1 MRDNE
6 AARRCRNV
14 LLTLSIALYAASFL
28 LPATISNR
36 GGHTDPGFV
45 LFFAAFL
52 YFPYGLV
59 SQLPNVFLW
68 TAFAAMADGRPGR
81 AAGYSLAGVPFAG
94 AGRLR
99 NDGDGLLRVVLA
111 PVHRVLGVG
120 RFDGAARLG
129 MPHFRG
135 SARTGQSDRA
145 RLPGRPAEE
154 ELGIVRCSAP
164 ARPPT
169 PRKPGGYM
177 GCKVSG
183 LG

>member
-1 MRDNE
+1 MRNDE

-59 SQLPNVFLW
+59 AQLPNVFLW
-68 TAFAAMADGRPGR
+68 IAFAAMADGRPGR

-94 AGRLR
+94 LAGFAMMGMGCCGSYSHPYIGYWAWVGSMVLL
-99 NDGDGLLRVVLA
+99 GLGCLTFA
-111 PVHRVLGVG
+111 GVLGPDDRTEPAYPVG
-120 RFDGAARLG
+120 
-129 MPHFRG
+129 
-135 SARTGQSDRA
+135 
-145 RLPGRPAEE
+145 
-154 ELGIVRCSAP
+154 
-164 ARPPT
+164 
-169 PRKPGGYM
+169 PRKRNWE
-177 GCKVSG
+177 
-183 LG
+183 